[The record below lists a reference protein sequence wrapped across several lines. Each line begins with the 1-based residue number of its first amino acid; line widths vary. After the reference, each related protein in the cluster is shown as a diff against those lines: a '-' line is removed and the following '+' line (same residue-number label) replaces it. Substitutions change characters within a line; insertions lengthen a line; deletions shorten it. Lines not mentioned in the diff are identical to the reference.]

1 MLRNIDTRRL
11 KLLAQT
17 DKSVA
22 RTRREWEQGTM
33 RYADDNLTLLWRCA
47 RDWDAMDYL
56 RKEHSR
62 NLRYKNGDQWSDT
75 VPDPDHPHRTIREDA
90 LISRSGKVPLKHN
103 YIQQYIRNIHGQLL
117 SSPTQTVV
125 YARSRDD
132 QPLGEMLTNALQ
144 ACHQLN
150 RIRKIDINVV
160 EELCLTGI
168 ACAKVRYGYWST
180 KNRTDGKIDLVN
192 INRLFFNADI
202 EDPRLTDIRR
212 IGELHD
218 YTFDD
223 LVRNFATCR
232 EDVQALRE
240 IYGICHDHTKLE
252 NLYENHASR
261 LQNLNFLY
269 TNDLG
274 KYRVIEVWER
284 LGRWVLYIHDY
295 ADGTEEIYTELT
307 MQEVEAINASRI
319 EQGMAAGIAPDT
331 VKLIYAREQYEYY
344 WRVKYLTPN
353 GYCIKE
359 TESPY
364 AHEEHP
370 YVLAAMPVIDG
381 RFKAV
386 LSDVIDIQ
394 RYINRLLTLLDFII
408 GASAKGLLMV
418 PQECIPDD
426 MDIQDFARE
435 YVKTN
440 GVILIK
446 KGAYDKLP
454 KQISMNGTN
463 IGAWEMFAQEMNIMQ
478 QISGL
483 NGAVQGQVPRANTP
497 SSLYAQQAQNSMM
510 NFVVL
515 FENYNMFCEERD
527 EKLLKVLMQYYT
539 TRRYIGTNG
548 KTAGEMAKFYEPEM
562 AQKIED
568 FNLTAAKSND
578 TPVFR
583 QMTDDLLMKLLESGR
598 IPLEIFLNNCSLPGA
613 DKLLAEVKSFNEQAA
628 AGQIDPEALTQLQ
641 QAAQQNA
648 DPNAMAMMQ
657 RYMDCL
663 LYTSPSPRD

>member
-381 RFKAV
+381 QFKAV

-657 RYMDCL
+657 RYMDAN
-663 LYTSPSPRD
+663 

>member
-47 RDWDAMDYL
+47 RDWDAMDYP

-426 MDIQDFARE
+426 MDIQDLARE

-657 RYMDCL
+657 RYMDAN
-663 LYTSPSPRD
+663 

>member
-628 AGQIDPEALTQLQ
+628 AGQIAPEALTQLQ

-657 RYMDCL
+657 RYMDAN
-663 LYTSPSPRD
+663 

>member
-223 LVRNFATCR
+223 LVRNFATCC

-657 RYMDCL
+657 RYMDAN
-663 LYTSPSPRD
+663 

>member
-463 IGAWEMFAQEMNIMQ
+463 IGAWEMFAQEMHIMQ

-657 RYMDCL
+657 RYMDAN
-663 LYTSPSPRD
+663 

>member
-56 RKEHSR
+56 RKKHSR

-657 RYMDCL
+657 RYMDAN
-663 LYTSPSPRD
+663 

>member
-613 DKLLAEVKSFNEQAA
+613 DKLLAEVKSFNEQAV

-657 RYMDCL
+657 RYMDAN
-663 LYTSPSPRD
+663 

>member
-539 TRRYIGTNG
+539 TSRYIGTNG

-657 RYMDCL
+657 RYMDAN
-663 LYTSPSPRD
+663 

>member
-331 VKLIYAREQYEYY
+331 VKLIYARKQYEYY

-527 EKLLKVLMQYYT
+527 EKLLKVLMQYYM

-657 RYMDCL
+657 RYMDAN
-663 LYTSPSPRD
+663 

>member
-426 MDIQDFARE
+426 VDIQDFARE

-657 RYMDCL
+657 RYMDAN
-663 LYTSPSPRD
+663 

>member
-33 RYADDNLTLLWRCA
+33 RYADDNLTLLWCCA

-192 INRLFFNADI
+192 INRLFFNKDI
-202 EDPRLTDIRR
+202 EDPRLNDIRR
-212 IGELHD
+212 IGEIHD

-223 LVRNFATCR
+223 LVRNFTINR

-240 IYGICHDHTKLE
+240 IYGVCHDPAKLE
-252 NLYENHASR
+252 SIYMQTAER
-261 LQNLNFLY
+261 LQNLNFLFC
-269 TNDLG
+269 NDLG

-284 LGRWVLYIHDY
+284 VGRWVLYVHDY
-295 ADGTEEIYTELT
+295 ADGTEEVYTDLT
-307 MQEVEAINASRI
+307 MQEVEAINNQRL
-319 EQGMAAGIAPDT
+319 EQGTAVGLAPEA
-331 VKLIYAREQYEYY
+331 VKLVYAQEQYEYY

-353 GYCIKE
+353 GHCIKE
-359 TESPY
+359 METPY
-364 AHEEHP
+364 THEEHP
-370 YVLAAMPVIDG
+370 YVLAAMPIIDG
-381 RFKAV
+381 QFKAV
-386 LSDVIDIQ
+386 MSDIVDIQ

-408 GASAKGLLMV
+408 GSSAKGLLMV

-426 MDIQDFARE
+426 MDIKDFARE
-435 YVKTN
+435 YVKVN
-440 GVILIK
+440 GVILLK
-446 KGAYDKLP
+446 KGAGDKLP
-454 KQISMNGTN
+454 KQIATNSTN
-463 IGAWEMFAQEMNIMQ
+463 IGAWELFNTEMTIMQ

-483 NGAVQGQVPRANTP
+483 NGAIQGQTPHANTP
-497 SSLYAQQAQNSMM
+497 SSLYAQQAQYSAQ

-527 EKLLKVLMQYYT
+527 EKLLKVLMQFYT
-539 TRRYIGTNG
+539 TRRYVDING
-548 KTAGEMAKFYEPEM
+548 KSVSELAKYYEPEM
-562 AQKIED
+562 ARKIVD
-568 FNLTAAKSND
+568 FNLTTSKSTD

-583 QMTDDLLMKLLESGR
+583 QLTDDLLMKLLESGR
-598 IPLEIFLNNCSLPGA
+598 IPLEIFLKNCSIPGA
-613 DKLLAEVKSFNEQAA
+613 EKIQAELKTFSEQAA
-628 AGQIDPEALTQLQ
+628 AGQIDPDRLQMLQ

-648 DPNAMAMMQ
+648 DPKAMDMLK
-657 RYMDCL
+657 RYMDAAQ
-663 LYTSPSPRD
+663 

>member
-274 KYRVIEVWER
+274 KYRVIEVCER

-657 RYMDCL
+657 RYMDAN
-663 LYTSPSPRD
+663 

>member
-426 MDIQDFARE
+426 MDIRDFARE

-440 GVILIK
+440 GVILIN

-657 RYMDCL
+657 RYMDAN
-663 LYTSPSPRD
+663 

>member
-578 TPVFR
+578 TLVFR

-657 RYMDCL
+657 RYMDAN
-663 LYTSPSPRD
+663 

>member
-446 KGAYDKLP
+446 KGAYEKLP

-657 RYMDCL
+657 RYMDAN
-663 LYTSPSPRD
+663 

>member
-319 EQGMAAGIAPDT
+319 EQSMAAGIAPDT

-657 RYMDCL
+657 RYMDAN
-663 LYTSPSPRD
+663 

>member
-539 TRRYIGTNG
+539 TRQYIGTNG

-657 RYMDCL
+657 RYMDAN
-663 LYTSPSPRD
+663 

>member
-33 RYADDNLTLLWRCA
+33 RYADDNLTLLCRCA

-657 RYMDCL
+657 RYMDAN
-663 LYTSPSPRD
+663 

>member
-426 MDIQDFARE
+426 MDIRDFARE

-648 DPNAMAMMQ
+648 DPNAMAMI
-657 RYMDCL
+657 CL
-663 LYTSPSPRD
+663 LYTSPSPRDTR

>member
-212 IGELHD
+212 IGELND

-657 RYMDCL
+657 RYMDAN
-663 LYTSPSPRD
+663 

>member
-628 AGQIDPEALTQLQ
+628 AGQIAPAALTQLQ

-657 RYMDCL
+657 RYMDAN
-663 LYTSPSPRD
+663 

>member
-319 EQGMAAGIAPDT
+319 EQGMAARIAPDT

-657 RYMDCL
+657 RYMDAN
-663 LYTSPSPRD
+663 

>member
-223 LVRNFATCR
+223 LVRNFATRR

-657 RYMDCL
+657 RYMDAN
-663 LYTSPSPRD
+663 

>member
-394 RYINRLLTLLDFII
+394 RYINQLLTLLDFII

-657 RYMDCL
+657 RYMDAN
-663 LYTSPSPRD
+663 

>member
-426 MDIQDFARE
+426 MDIRDFARE

-478 QISGL
+478 PISGL

-657 RYMDCL
+657 RYMDAN
-663 LYTSPSPRD
+663 

>member
-613 DKLLAEVKSFNEQAA
+613 YKLLAEVKSFNEQAA

-657 RYMDCL
+657 RYMDAN
-663 LYTSPSPRD
+663 

>member
-125 YARSRDD
+125 YARSHDD

-426 MDIQDFARE
+426 MDIRDFARE

-657 RYMDCL
+657 RYMDAN
-663 LYTSPSPRD
+663 